1 MLVDKIKNLDNLTR
15 QETYVVQYILENPQD
30 VLKMNCNQ
38 LAKASH
44 TSASTI
50 IRLSQ
55 KAGYKGYS
63 ELKIQYASEYSHM
76 QQMEEE
82 LKPIPYEKE
91 STIDDIIQTMP
102 LIYTKAIDF
111 TRTMLERNKII
122 QIINR
127 LKQSERIEIYGDGV
141 NYELAKIAAYKFEE
155 VGVSAYAYTSANWTH
170 VKLLEKNKTNTIAIL
185 ISHTGKNPGI
195 IDSAKRLK
203 DAHIFMVGIVGT
215 KKSSLSRWCD
225 TSLQIMTTR
234 NTLEFSNV
242 MFTMSTQY
250 IFDIMVASLMIQHY
264 DHLKSITEELREA
277 REQWG
282 KEE

>member
-1 MLVDKIKNLDNLTR
+1 MIVDKIKNLDNLTQ
-15 QETYVVQYILENPQD
+15 QEAYVVEYILANPQD

-50 IRLSQ
+50 VRLSQ
-55 KAGYKGYS
+55 KAGYKGYG
-63 ELKIQYASEYSHM
+63 ELKILYASEYSHM

-203 DAHIFMVGIVGT
+203 DAHIFMVGIVGA
-215 KKSSLSRWCD
+215 KESSLSKWCD

-242 MFTMSTQY
+242 MFTMSIQY

>member
-1 MLVDKIKNLDNLTR
+1 MIIDKIKNLNNLTL
-15 QETYVVQYILENPQD
+15 QETYVMEYILNHPQD
-30 VLKMNCNQ
+30 ILKMNCNQ

-63 ELKIQYASEYSHM
+63 ELKIQYAFEYS
-76 QQMEEE
+76 QIQRMEEE
-82 LKPIPYEKE
+82 LKTVPYEKE
-91 STIDDIIQTMP
+91 CTIDDIIQTMP
-102 LIYTKAIDF
+102 LIYTRAIDF
-111 TRTMLERNKII
+111 TQTMLDRNRMI

-155 VGVSAYAYTSANWTH
+155 VGVAAYAYTSANWTH
-170 VKLLEKNKTNTIAIL
+170 VKLLEKNKTSTIAIL

-203 DAHIFMVGIVGT
+203 DAHIFMVGIVGAT
-215 KKSSLSRWCD
+215 KSSLSKWCD
-225 TSLQIMTTR
+225 LSLQIMTTR

-242 MFTMSTQY
+242 MFTMSIQY
-250 IFDIMVASLMIQHY
+250 IFDIMVASLMLQQY
-264 DHLKSITEELREA
+264 DRLKVITEELKEA

-282 KEE
+282 REE